1 MNAAP
6 FVLQLLGTVLVGS
19 PAAGQT
25 RYHVRRPPAEL
36 FAAFVRER
44 ASLNDE
50 TGAALE
56 ITHVLLYNRE
66 YPPEH
71 VEYFLK
77 KLEQFAL
84 TGSPQWLRGECV
96 YKLTT
101 PGSKRGVYPIP
112 GTFVRLERIYGRSDD
127 PLVKMAVVGSMGT
140 LIETQE
146 ASAFLER
153 IATKDSQ
160 DFPDASGHAL
170 PHSTSWVMWASPYSG
185 GCTTPEPSAT
195 RRRAASSSIWPN
207 WDIGSHELH
216 GSLPGPVPGGVARRV
231 ITWGG

>member
-50 TGAALE
+50 TGADLE

-170 PHSTSWVMWASPYSG
+170 TSLYIMGDVGLAVL
-185 GCTTPEPSAT
+185 
-195 RRRAASSSIWPN
+195 RR
-207 WDIGSHELH
+207 LH
-216 GSLPGPVPGGVARRV
+216 DTGAVRNPKARRQLFYLAKL
-231 ITWGG
+231 GYRLP